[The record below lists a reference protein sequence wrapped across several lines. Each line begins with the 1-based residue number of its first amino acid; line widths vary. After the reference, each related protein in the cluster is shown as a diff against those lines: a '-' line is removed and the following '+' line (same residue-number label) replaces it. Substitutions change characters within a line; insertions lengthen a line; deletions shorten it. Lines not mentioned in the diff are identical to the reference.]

1 MCSVDQDTKVTGMLT
16 MRDVFTDI
24 AQTSNTPA
32 KNFNLKAGPYQI
44 QLGNI
49 RDLKNGLPG
58 LVMKEV
64 RVWGSPRTTD

>member
-1 MCSVDQDTKVTGMLT
+1 MLT

-32 KNFNLKAGPYQI
+32 KNFTLKAGPYQI
-44 QLGNI
+44 LMGNS

-58 LVMKEV
+58 LVVKEV
-64 RVWGSPRTTD
+64 RVWGSPRTTE